1 MSSLTKDLEGVFNR
15 LNDKV
20 KSTTSNTIEYWVME
34 WVSFLTY
41 ILTII
46 IGLTLIIGTGFFI
59 ITIIMISYVIELA
72 IKGFKKAWQNNHT
85 I

>member
-20 KSTTSNTIEYWVME
+20 KAATSNTIEYWVME

-41 ILTII
+41 ILTMI

-59 ITIIMISYVIELA
+59 ITIMVITYVIDLA
-72 IKGFKKAWQNNHT
+72 FKGLKKAWQNNHT

>member
-20 KSTTSNTIEYWVME
+20 KSTTSNTIEFWVME

-41 ILTII
+41 ALTIL

-59 ITIIMISYVIELA
+59 ITIIMISYIIDLA
-72 IKGFKKAWQNNHT
+72 FKGFKKIWQNK
-85 I
+85 

>member
-41 ILTII
+41 ALTIL

-59 ITIIMISYVIELA
+59 ITIIMISYIIDLA
-72 IKGFKKAWQNNHT
+72 FKGFKKIWQNK
-85 I
+85 

>member
-41 ILTII
+41 ILTIL

-59 ITIIMISYVIELA
+59 ITIIMISYIINLA
-72 IKGFKKAWQNNHT
+72 IKGFKKAWQNK
-85 I
+85 

>member
-20 KSTTSNTIEYWVME
+20 KSTTSNTIEFWVME

-41 ILTII
+41 ILTIL

-72 IKGFKKAWQNNHT
+72 IKGFKKAWQNK
-85 I
+85 

>member
-20 KSTTSNTIEYWVME
+20 KAATSNTIEYWVME

-41 ILTII
+41 ILTMI

-59 ITIIMISYVIELA
+59 ITIMVITYVIELA
-72 IKGFKKAWQNNHT
+72 FKGLEKAWQNK
-85 I
+85 

>member
-20 KSTTSNTIEYWVME
+20 KAATSNTIEYWVME

-41 ILTII
+41 ILTMI

-59 ITIIMISYVIELA
+59 ITIMVITYVIDLA
-72 IKGFKKAWQNNHT
+72 FKGLKKAWQNK
-85 I
+85 

>member
-20 KSTTSNTIEYWVME
+20 KAATSNNIEYWAME

-41 ILTII
+41 ILTMI

-59 ITIIMISYVIELA
+59 ITIMIISYVIELA
-72 IKGFKKAWQNNHT
+72 FKGLEKAWQNK
-85 I
+85 

>member
-20 KSTTSNTIEYWVME
+20 KAATSNNIEYWAME

-41 ILTII
+41 ILTMI

-59 ITIIMISYVIELA
+59 ITIMIISYVIDLA
-72 IKGFKKAWQNNHT
+72 LKGLKKAWQNKQE
-85 I
+85 

>member
-41 ILTII
+41 ALTIL

-72 IKGFKKAWQNNHT
+72 IKGFKKAWQNK
-85 I
+85 

>member
-20 KSTTSNTIEYWVME
+20 KAATSNNIEYWAME

-41 ILTII
+41 ILTMI

-59 ITIIMISYVIELA
+59 ITIMIISYVIDLA
-72 IKGFKKAWQNNHT
+72 LKGLKKAWQNNHT

>member
-1 MSSLTKDLEGVFNR
+1 MYSLTKDLEGEFNR

-20 KSTTSNTIEYWVME
+20 KAATSNNIEYWAME

-41 ILTII
+41 ILTMI

-59 ITIIMISYVIELA
+59 ITIMIISYVIELA
-72 IKGFKKAWQNNHT
+72 FKGLEKAWQNK
-85 I
+85 

>member
-41 ILTII
+41 ALTILK
-46 IGLTLIIGTGFFI
+46 GLTLIIGTGFFI

-72 IKGFKKAWQNNHT
+72 IKGFKKAWQNK
-85 I
+85 

>member
-41 ILTII
+41 ALTIL

-72 IKGFKKAWQNNHT
+72 IKGFKNIWQNK
-85 I
+85 

>member
-41 ILTII
+41 ALTML

-72 IKGFKKAWQNNHT
+72 IKGFKKAWQNK
-85 I
+85 

>member
-41 ILTII
+41 ILTMI

-59 ITIIMISYVIELA
+59 ITIMIISYVIELA
-72 IKGFKKAWQNNHT
+72 FKGLEKAWQNK
-85 I
+85 

>member
-20 KSTTSNTIEYWVME
+20 KAATSNNIEYWAME

-41 ILTII
+41 ILTMI

-59 ITIIMISYVIELA
+59 ITIMVITHVIELA

>member
-41 ILTII
+41 ILTIL

-72 IKGFKKAWQNNHT
+72 IKGFKKAWQNK
-85 I
+85 

>member
-20 KSTTSNTIEYWVME
+20 KSTTSNTIKYWVME

-41 ILTII
+41 ALTIL

>member
-20 KSTTSNTIEYWVME
+20 KSATSNTIEYWVME

-41 ILTII
+41 ILTMI

-72 IKGFKKAWQNNHT
+72 IKGFKKAWQNK
-85 I
+85 

>member
-20 KSTTSNTIEYWVME
+20 KSTTSNTIEFWVME

-41 ILTII
+41 ILTIL

-72 IKGFKKAWQNNHT
+72 IKGLKKAWQNK
-85 I
+85 

>member
-41 ILTII
+41 ILTIL

-59 ITIIMISYVIELA
+59 ITIIMISYIIELA
-72 IKGFKKAWQNNHT
+72 IKGFKNIWQNK
-85 I
+85 

>member
-20 KSTTSNTIEYWVME
+20 KSTTSNTIEFWVME

-41 ILTII
+41 ALTIL

-59 ITIIMISYVIELA
+59 ITIIMISYIIDLA
-72 IKGFKKAWQNNHT
+72 FKGFKKIWQNKHK
-85 I
+85 

>member
-20 KSTTSNTIEYWVME
+20 KSTTSNTIEFWVME

-41 ILTII
+41 ALTML

-72 IKGFKKAWQNNHT
+72 IKGFKKAWQNK
-85 I
+85 

>member
-41 ILTII
+41 ILTMI

-59 ITIIMISYVIELA
+59 ITIMIISYVIDLA
-72 IKGFKKAWQNNHT
+72 FKGLKKAWQNKQE
-85 I
+85 

>member
-20 KSTTSNTIEYWVME
+20 KSATSNTIEYWVME

-41 ILTII
+41 ILTMI

-59 ITIIMISYVIELA
+59 ITIMVITYVIELA
-72 IKGFKKAWQNNHT
+72 FKGLEKAWQNK
-85 I
+85 